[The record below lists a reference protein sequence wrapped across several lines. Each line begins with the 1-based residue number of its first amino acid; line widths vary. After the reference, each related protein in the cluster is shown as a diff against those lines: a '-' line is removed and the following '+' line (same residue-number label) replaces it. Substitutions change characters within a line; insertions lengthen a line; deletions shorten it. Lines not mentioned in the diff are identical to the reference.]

1 MPAAGCWFVCI
12 FYFTNFICVFCCIPL
27 LFQQEEDRLRAKEEQ
42 ERQEEEEYLRLKAS
56 FVVEEQGEE
65 DQLTEDQVTSSLPTS
80 RHIIHIFENCMN
92 ICFLSFQSRNLL
104 KEFIQYIEVGADN
117 QTHACQLLKWHINV
131 YKNCR
136 THLLGLQT

>member
-1 MPAAGCWFVCI
+1 MYSNDGKYIKSHVRCQRLAPDSSAYFILSILFV
-12 FYFTNFICVFCCIPL
+12 YPL

-80 RHIIHIFENCMN
+80 CHISCY
-92 ICFLSFQSRNLL
+92 L
-104 KEFIQYIEVGADN
+104 
-117 QTHACQLLKWHINV
+117 
-131 YKNCR
+131 
-136 THLLGLQT
+136 